1 MRLHG
6 YLKKLIKHSLAK
18 IFNNADVV
26 IFGSRVDDRKQGGDI
41 DIAIKT
47 NISNELFKQKKLIFL
62 TELIR
67 QNIDL
72 KIDIVQY
79 SDSMDHL
86 LKKEI
91 QNNSKLL

>member
-6 YLKKLIKHSLAK
+6 YLKKLIKHSLVK
-18 IFNNADVV
+18 IFNNADII

-47 NISNELFKQKKLIFL
+47 NVSSELFKQKKTIFL

-67 QNIDL
+67 KNIDL

-79 SDSMDHL
+79 NDTMDSL